1 MGKKTILS
9 SGFGLGFY
17 IPALLLEHQLNAR
30 QQQAEVV
37 VFENYIVGEKKEKIA
52 DSRFDYHKNFALARI
67 AQKMPIDIRDS
78 IDFEAVNG
86 LLDTWEQEGRSEF
99 IALSGHWIYILDMY
113 SERIGIESLNV
124 TLLYVDSELSPSW
137 KGVKKY
143 VPDYQKRYR
152 EQYLFDAAE
161 GRALYRLDVT
171 NEPVVPYDSRPYRFT
186 VHGGGWGM
194 GTYLAK
200 VEELEREYALDLSI
214 YHESDFDL
222 SNTNH
227 RYWMVDPTWEAWKKD
242 PVTGKHT
249 FPRIGEIRAG
259 EAPVF
264 TTDNQAT
271 HHHLYDNM
279 KQAKGI
285 ISKPGGSTLIDSL
298 ASATPIIFLDPFG
311 PHEQKN
317 ADLWIKLG
325 FGISYDTWKQG
336 GFSLELL
343 QPLHEALASQRTA
356 IPNYVDALFD
366 HKLTR

>member
-1 MGKKTILS
+1 MEKKTILS

-17 IPALLLEHQLNAR
+17 IPALLLEQQLIAR
-30 QQQAEVV
+30 QQPVEVV
-37 VFENYIVGEKKEKIA
+37 VFENFIVGDKKGKIA
-52 DSRFDYHKNFALARI
+52 ESRFDYHKNFALARI

-78 IDFEAVNG
+78 IDFDAVEE
-86 LLDTWEQEGRSEF
+86 LLQTWEQEKRREF

-113 SERIGIESLNV
+113 SERVGIDALDV

-143 VPDYQKRYR
+143 VPDYSTRYR
-152 EQYLFDAAE
+152 EQYLFDAANE
-161 GRALYRLDVT
+161 RVCFRLDVT
-171 NEPVVPYDSRPYRFT
+171 DEPIVPYESRPYRFT

-227 RYWMVDPTWEAWKKD
+227 RYWMVDPTWEAWQKD
-242 PVTGKHT
+242 PSTGRHT
-249 FPRIGEIRAG
+249 FPRFGEVRAG
-259 EAPVF
+259 EPPAFVN
-264 TTDNQAT
+264 DIHAT
-271 HHHLYDNM
+271 HHHLFDNM

-298 ASATPIIFLDPFG
+298 ASATPIIFLDAFG

-325 FGISYDTWKQG
+325 FGISYETWKQAD
-336 GFSLELL
+336 FSLELL
-343 QPLHEALASQRTA
+343 QPLHEALAAQRTA
-356 IPNYVDALFD
+356 FPNYVDALFD
-366 HKLTR
+366 TIK